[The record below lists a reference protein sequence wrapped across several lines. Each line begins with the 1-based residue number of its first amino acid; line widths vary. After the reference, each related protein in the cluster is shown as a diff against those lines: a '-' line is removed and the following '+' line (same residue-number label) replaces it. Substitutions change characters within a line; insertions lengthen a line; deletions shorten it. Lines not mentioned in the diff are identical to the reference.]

1 MKKRMVSLLL
11 ACCLVLALLP
21 TMASAGMFET
31 PTVLE
36 VGGTSIIGGGYWKTT
51 ADGKL
56 TTDGASASDYNVAYT
71 AGTKDLTLNN
81 ADIKGFSWS
90 RYGVVGR
97 LNQAGIWA
105 GIHTDGTINL
115 ILIGE
120 NTVDLTGWGEFNA
133 DCAGIAVGNE
143 YQDITFSGDGDL
155 EVKSGESVG
164 HSFGLL
170 SYGAVTMSGKGT
182 VTLLGGE
189 CGYNKTSAGIYNMGS
204 MEDNHPEIAPRTGT
218 LIAGTDFGGA
228 SSFGVYGK
236 MLLSEWNYSV
246 KGAEFEGNF
255 TAYCGKAE
263 LAVALSLPPL
273 YSPVGNSA
281 LMGSE
286 DRTGAGY
293 TAYDAIDNGLYT
305 YVTVKHDLK
314 TGANIDASSFAK
326 LKTTPYTIT
335 VTAASI
341 DGSNP
346 GNQEI
351 EYALGSFNANLPSIG
366 WQKETLFTGL
376 TPRKA
381 YTVYARTAATTEYAA
396 GPAKA
401 IAISTP
407 VDAVTDDNDVS
418 VYTGLSVDGI
428 AIDKSKDLAYKHV
441 GDDAGWMS
449 YDSATRTLTL
459 GGTVTITHGCQTP
472 KYGEAVGIFSN
483 AELHIV
489 LADGAVVNI
498 NMKNYARDRDLVRDF
513 ETSTPLTG
521 RCYGIL
527 NQGDLTI
534 DAAEGCKVTPQLN
547 INVVGAATAIG
558 IRAKEVRD
566 ASSAV
571 LEDGAV
577 TIGAVDTNITV
588 RGITGPVTINPS
600 LLAQQANGYPNVTGI
615 SSGDNITLNGV
626 TGENAASSTQYHVQ
640 TVGGYNGHLFTAGAT
655 GYGEVHMNGG
665 YVYVETNARNGNDRI
680 SYNAIKWAL
689 GYTCTDSED
698 NRVEMKDAYW
708 VKGGAT
714 FDPNGE
720 PVLKGELVISGTLE
734 KDYKLTAT
742 IKNGNLGS
750 GDEPV
755 YQWYRYRYGT
765 ETAINGA
772 VYPNYTL
779 HSADVDYQIYCV
791 VTCDGFA
798 GSLVSEKTGKIS
810 AGPNVPAV
818 YIAGVQLTKL
828 NAADVL
834 KDSGVSYEGK
844 ISYDPATNI
853 LTLDNVTLT
862 ETGGQSAIIYLKGDY
877 EGFTI
882 NLVGENTLSTTVAGK
897 MAISCEAVM
906 FTGDGTLYAH
916 ADYPNKAT
924 IHAPWQMD
932 VGGNCS
938 IVTSCINNNNV
949 KASFSDM
956 TATEL
961 GALNAGDLNV
971 SGNSSIYAYVDD
983 GEDGNSKCAAI
994 DVTYVTTIKDNA
1006 NVVAKGSRHE
1016 AFVTGYLSIEGGSV
1030 KAENVGTGFQ
1040 YIYGKEKDRVKIE
1053 TDQYPALKVTDM
1065 NLKNYGITKIPGKL
1079 AISDA
1084 KLEVYSELG
1093 YGIQEQET
1101 GDSLA
1106 RGDDGKPTLVHT
1118 VLVDN
1123 LEINNSTVIVRIG
1136 AKAASI
1142 APIKMEDKDGGTII
1156 ADNCTVYAGA
1166 DTNGADA
1173 VAVSTDKIADAFRN
1187 KGNRY
1192 VRLIGGTAVDVG
1204 TEVKESETETTIT
1217 ADIAAGPKSEKE
1229 ASVLIVRFN
1238 AAGKFAGLKY
1248 QTAVLSGKTWTIEAS
1263 FATPQPGDTY
1273 KIYVLDGTRYVPM
1286 RNAALVHVN
1295 NS

>member
-31 PTVLE
+31 PKVLE

-170 SYGAVTMSGKGT
+170 SYGAVTMSGKGA

-189 CGYNKTSAGIYNMGS
+189 CGYNKTSAGIYNQGS
-204 MEDNHPEIAPRTGT
+204 LEDNHPDIVPRTGK

-236 MLLSEWNYSV
+236 MLLSEWNYNV
-246 KGAEFEGNF
+246 KGAEFEGDF

-263 LAVALSLPPL
+263 LAVALSVPPL

-293 TAYDAIDNGLYT
+293 TAYDATDNGLYT

-314 TGANIDASSFAK
+314 TGASIDASSFVEASK
-326 LKTTPYTIT
+326 TPYTIT

-341 DGSNP
+341 QGSNP
-346 GNQEI
+346 GGQEV

-459 GGTVTITHGCQTP
+459 GGTVTITHGCQTIG
-472 KYGEAVGIFSN
+472 YGEAVGIFSN

-534 DAAEGCKVTPQLN
+534 DAAEGCEVTPKLN
-547 INVVGAATAIG
+547 INVLGAATAIG

-566 ASSAV
+566 PSSAV

-689 GYTCTDSED
+689 GYICTDSER
-698 NRVEMKDAYW
+698 NRVEMKEAYW

-720 PVLKGELVISGTLE
+720 PVLKGELVITGTLE
-734 KDYKLTAT
+734 KDYTLTAT
-742 IKNGNLGS
+742 IKNGNLSS
-750 GDEPV
+750 GDTLN

-765 ETAINGA
+765 ETEIKGA
-772 VYPNYTL
+772 TEATYTL
-779 HSADVDYQIYCV
+779 TSVDIDYQLYCI
-791 VTCDGFA
+791 VTCDGYA
-798 GSLVSEKTGKIS
+798 GSLVSEKTDKVVSG
-810 AGPNVPAV
+810 AYVPTV

-844 ISYDPATNI
+844 VFYDPATNV

-862 ETGGQSAIIYLKGDY
+862 ETGGRSAIIYSKGDY

-882 NLVGENTLSTTVAGK
+882 NLVGENTLSTTDAGK
-897 MAISCEAVM
+897 MAISCQAVT
-906 FTGDGTLYAH
+906 FAGDGTLYAH

-924 IHAPWQMD
+924 IYASWRMD
-932 VGGNCS
+932 VAENCS
-938 IVTSCINNNNV
+938 VIASCINNNNV
-949 KASFSDM
+949 YDSNFSDM
-956 TATEL
+956 ARTET

-1016 AFVTGYLSIEGGSV
+1016 AFITGYLSVEGGSV
-1030 KAENVGTGFQ
+1030 KAENVGTGYQF
-1040 YIYGKEKDRVKIE
+1040 IYGKNKDKVRIE
-1053 TDQYPALKVTDM
+1053 TDQYPALKVTYLY
-1065 NLKNYGITKIPGKL
+1065 LKKFGITTFPNKL
-1079 AISDA
+1079 TISNA
-1084 KLEVYSELG
+1084 KLEIYSELG
-1093 YGIQEQET
+1093 YGILEQET
-1101 GDSLA
+1101 EDHDEKINGEWQV
-1106 RGDDGKPTLVHT
+1106 VHT
-1118 VLVDN
+1118 NIADN
-1123 LEINNSTVIVRIG
+1123 FEIYNSTVIVRIG
-1136 AKAASI
+1136 ADAKSI
-1142 APIKMEDKDGGTII
+1142 APVKMEDTDGGTII

-1204 TEVKESETETTIT
+1204 TKVTESDTETTVT
-1217 ADIAAGPKSEKE
+1217 ADIAAGPEAEKE

-1263 FATPQPGDTY
+1263 FANPQPGDTY
-1273 KIYVLDGTRYVPM
+1273 KVYVLDGTRYVPM

>member
-21 TMASAGMFET
+21 TMASALDMNAV
-31 PTVLE
+31 PTLLY
-36 VGGTSIIGGGYWKTT
+36 VGDTNVVGGGYWKTT
-51 ADGKL
+51 ADGGL
-56 TTDGASASDYNVAYT
+56 TKDGASESDYNVAYT
-71 AGTKDLTLNN
+71 AGTRILTLKDAN
-81 ADIKGFSWS
+81 IEKYTWS
-90 RYGVVGR
+90 RYGVVGYI
-97 LNQAGIWA
+97 NQAGIWA
-105 GIHTDGTINL
+105 GIHTDGSLVID
-115 ILIGE
+115 LIGE
-120 NTVDLTGWGEFNA
+120 NTIDLTGAGTLDA
-133 DCAGIAVGNE
+133 DCTAIALGQE
-143 YQDITFSGDGDL
+143 YQWLTFRGDGNL
-155 EVKSGESVG
+155 TATSGKTSG
-164 HSFGLL
+164 NSFGVLATA
-170 SYGAVTMSGKGT
+170 SVTMSGTGT
-182 VTLLGGE
+182 VTLLGSE
-189 CGYNKTSAGIYNMGS
+189 CGYNKVSAGIYDQGTLD
-204 MEDNHPEIAPRTGT
+204 DNDAVIAPRTGK

-236 MLLSEWNYSV
+236 MLLSEWNYNV
-246 KGAEFEGNF
+246 KGAEFEGDF

-263 LAVALSLPPL
+263 LAVALSVPPL
-273 YSPVGNSA
+273 YSPMGNST

-286 DRTGAGY
+286 DRKGDGY
-293 TAYDAIDNGLYT
+293 VVYDAIDNGLYT
-305 YVTVKHDLK
+305 YVNVEHNLK
-314 TGANIDASSFAK
+314 TGASIDASSFVEASK
-326 LKTTPYTIT
+326 TPYTIT

-341 DGSNP
+341 LGDNP
-346 GNQEI
+346 GNQTV

-459 GGTVTITHGCQTP
+459 GGTVTITHGCQTIG
-472 KYGEAVGIFSN
+472 YGEAVGIFSN

-498 NMKNYARDRDLVRDF
+498 NMKNYARDRDLVRDL

-534 DAAEGCKVTPQLN
+534 DAAEGCEVTPKLN

-566 ASSAV
+566 PSSAV

-665 YVYVETNARNGNDRI
+665 YVYVKTNARNGNDRI

-708 VKGGAT
+708 VKGGAA

-720 PVLKGELVISGTLE
+720 PVLKGELVISGKAEQYET
-734 KDYKLTAT
+734 LTAT
-742 IKNGNLGS
+742 IVDGNLG
-750 GDEPV
+750 DNVPT
-755 YQWYRYRYGT
+755 YQWYRYPGYG
-765 ETAINGA
+765 EATAIKKANA
-772 VYPNYTL
+772 STYELV
-779 HSADVDYQIYCV
+779 ADDVNKQIFCE
-791 VTCDGFA
+791 VTCPTYA
-798 GSLVSEKTGKIS
+798 GKLVSAKTEKIKGVTFPEIYICGTQITNKN
-810 AGPNVPAV
+810 AENVLGDGTV
-818 YIAGVQLTKL
+818 SYDLDTNVLTLK
-828 NAADVL
+828 NANLTELSEIDVGNGDVL
-834 KDSGVSYEGK
+834 RTVIWARDS
-844 ISYDPATNI
+844 
-853 LTLDNVTLT
+853 LTTSLL
-862 ETGGQSAIIYLKGDY
+862 
-877 EGFTI
+877 I
-882 NLVGENTLSTTVAGK
+882 NLVGENTISTSVENA
-897 MAISCEAVM
+897 MAIYSRTLT
-906 FTGDGTLYAH
+906 FTGSGSLTAH
-916 ADYPNKAT
+916 ADYPSKAT
-924 IHAPWQMD
+924 IYASNQMNIGD
-932 VGGNCS
+932 NCK
-938 IVTSCINNNNV
+938 ITTSCKEHKSNTLT
-949 KASFSDM
+949 SSPS
-956 TATEL
+956 
-961 GALNAGDLNV
+961 GALFTGDMYVTDNASL
-971 SGNSSIYAYVDD
+971 YAFIDD
-983 GEDGNSKCAAI
+983 GEGDDRNAKACAAQ
-994 DVTYVTTIKDNA
+994 VFYVATIRDNA
-1006 NVVAKGSRHE
+1006 QVRVDGSRHE
-1016 AFVTGYLSIEGGSV
+1016 GLIVGYLQMEGGYLRVDNIGSQYR
-1030 KAENVGTGFQ
+1030 TGKNMSYTEKTQ
-1040 YIYGKEKDRVKIE
+1040 YA
-1053 TDQYPALKVTDM
+1053 ALKVTDHNLAM
-1065 NLKNYGITKIPGKL
+1065 NGIKNVPGKL
-1079 AISDA
+1079 TISNA
-1084 KLEVYSELG
+1084 KVEVYSELG
-1093 YGIQEQET
+1093 YGILEQET
-1101 GDSLA
+1101 GTHSE
-1106 RGDDGKPTLVHT
+1106 RIDGKWVDGIHT
-1118 VLVDN
+1118 VLADN
-1123 LEINNSTVIVRIG
+1123 FEIYNSTVIVRLG
-1136 AKAASI
+1136 SEVNVSKT
-1142 APIKMEDKDGGTII
+1142 APVVMEDIDGGTII
-1156 ADNCTVYAGA
+1156 ADNCTVYAGT
-1166 DTNGADA
+1166 DETGANA
-1173 VAVSTDKIADAFRN
+1173 TLSTKDAFRN

-1192 VRLIGGTAVDVG
+1192 VRLIAGSAVDVG
-1204 TEVKESETETTIT
+1204 TEVMEDETETTIT
-1217 ADIAAGPKSEKE
+1217 ADIAAGPEAEKE

-1263 FATPQPGDTY
+1263 FANPQPGDTY
-1273 KIYVLDGTRYVPM
+1273 KVYVLDGTRYVPM

>member
-189 CGYNKTSAGIYNMGS
+189 CGYNKTSAGIYNQGS
-204 MEDNHPEIAPRTGT
+204 LEDNHPDIVPRTGK

-236 MLLSEWNYSV
+236 MLLSEWNYNV
-246 KGAEFEGNF
+246 KGAEFEGDF

-263 LAVALSLPPL
+263 LAVALSVPPL
-273 YSPVGNSA
+273 YSPMGNST

-286 DRTGAGY
+286 DRTGDGFVV
-293 TAYDAIDNGLYT
+293 YDAIDNGLYT
-305 YVTVKHDLK
+305 YVNVEHDLK
-314 TGANIDASSFAK
+314 TGASINASSFAELSK
-326 LKTTPYTIT
+326 TPYTIT

-341 DGSNP
+341 QGSNP
-346 GNQEI
+346 GGQEV

-665 YVYVETNARNGNDRI
+665 YVYVKTNARNGNDRI

-689 GYTCTDSED
+689 GYTCTDSEG
-698 NRVEMKDAYW
+698 NRVAMKDAYW

-720 PVLKGELVISGTLE
+720 PVLKGELVITGKAEQYET
-734 KDYKLTAT
+734 LTAT
-742 IKNGNLGS
+742 IVDGNLG
-750 GDEPV
+750 DNVPT
-755 YQWYRYRYGT
+755 YQWYRYPGYGDA
-765 ETAINGA
+765 TAIKKANESTYEL
-772 VYPNYTL
+772 V
-779 HSADVDYQIYCV
+779 ADDVNKQIFCE
-791 VTCDGFA
+791 VTCPTYA
-798 GSLVSEKTGKIS
+798 GKLVSAKTEKVKGVTFPEIYICGTQITNKN
-810 AGPNVPAV
+810 AENVLGDGTVSYDLDTNVLTLKNAN
-818 YIAGVQLTKL
+818 LTKL
-828 NAADVL
+828 SEIDIGNGDVL
-834 KDSGVSYEGK
+834 RTVIWARDS
-844 ISYDPATNI
+844 
-853 LTLDNVTLT
+853 LTTSLL
-862 ETGGQSAIIYLKGDY
+862 
-877 EGFTI
+877 I
-882 NLVGENTLSTTVAGK
+882 NLVGENTISTSVENA
-897 MAISCEAVM
+897 MAIYSRTLT
-906 FTGDGTLYAH
+906 FTGSGSLTAH
-916 ADYPNKAT
+916 ADYPSKAT
-924 IHAPWQMD
+924 IYASNQMNIGD
-932 VGGNCS
+932 NCK
-938 IVTSCINNNNV
+938 ITTSCKEHKSNTLT
-949 KASFSDM
+949 SSPS
-956 TATEL
+956 
-961 GALNAGDLNV
+961 GALFTGDMYVTDNASL
-971 SGNSSIYAYVDD
+971 YAFIDD
-983 GEDGNSKCAAI
+983 GEGVDRNAKACAAQ
-994 DVTYVTTIKDNA
+994 VFYVATIRDNA
-1006 NVVAKGSRHE
+1006 QVRVDGSRHE
-1016 AFVTGYLSIEGGSV
+1016 GLIVGYLQMEGGYLRVDNIGSQYRTGRNMSYTE
-1030 KAENVGTGFQ
+1030 KAQ
-1040 YIYGKEKDRVKIE
+1040 YA
-1053 TDQYPALKVTDM
+1053 ALKVTDHNLAM
-1065 NLKNYGITKIPGKL
+1065 NGIKNVPGKL
-1079 AISDA
+1079 TISNA

-1093 YGIQEQET
+1093 YGILEQET
-1101 GDSLA
+1101 GTHLERVD
-1106 RGDDGKPTLVHT
+1106 GDFVDVHT
-1118 VLVDN
+1118 DLVDN
-1123 LEINNSTVIVRIG
+1123 FEIYNSTVIVRLG
-1136 AKAASI
+1136 SEVNVSKT
-1142 APIKMEDKDGGTII
+1142 APVVMEDTDGGTII

-1217 ADIAAGPKSEKE
+1217 ADIAAGPEVEKE

-1248 QTAVLSGKTWTIEAS
+1248 QTVVLSGKTWTIEAS
-1263 FATPQPGDTY
+1263 FANPQPGDTY
-1273 KIYVLDGTRYVPM
+1273 KVYVLDGTRYVPM

>member
-21 TMASAGMFET
+21 TMASALDMNAV
-31 PTVLE
+31 PTLLY
-36 VGGTSIIGGGYWKTT
+36 VGDTNVIGGGYWKTT
-51 ADGKL
+51 ADGGL
-56 TTDGASASDYNVAYT
+56 TKDGASESDYNVAYT
-71 AGTKDLTLNN
+71 AGTRILTLKDAN
-81 ADIKGFSWS
+81 IEKYTWS
-90 RYGVVGR
+90 RYGVVGYI
-97 LNQAGIWA
+97 NQAGIWA
-105 GIHTDGTINL
+105 GIHTDGSLVID
-115 ILIGE
+115 LIGE
-120 NTVDLTGWGEFNA
+120 NTIDLTGAGTLDA
-133 DCAGIAVGNE
+133 DCAAIALGQE
-143 YQDITFSGDGDL
+143 YQWLTFRGDGNL
-155 EVKSGESVG
+155 TATSGKTSG
-164 HSFGLL
+164 NSFGVLATA
-170 SYGAVTMSGKGT
+170 SVTMSGTGT

-189 CGYNKTSAGIYNMGS
+189 CGYNKVSAGIYDQGTLD
-204 MEDNHPEIAPRTGT
+204 DNDAVIAPRTGK
-218 LIAGTDFGGA
+218 LIAGTDFGGT

-236 MLLSEWNYSV
+236 MLLSEWNYNV
-246 KGAEFEGNF
+246 KGAEFEGDF

-263 LAVALSLPPL
+263 LAVALSVPPL

-286 DRTGAGY
+286 NRTGEGY

-305 YVTVKHDLK
+305 YVNVEHNLK
-314 TGANIDASSFAK
+314 TGASIDASSFVEASK
-326 LKTTPYTIT
+326 TPYTIT

-341 DGSNP
+341 LGDNP
-346 GNQEI
+346 GNQTV
-351 EYALGSFNANLPSIG
+351 EYALGSYNANLPSIG

-376 TPRKA
+376 TPRKT
-381 YTVYARTAATTEYAA
+381 YMVYARTAATTEYAA

-401 IAISTP
+401 IAVATP
-407 VDAVTDDNDVS
+407 VDAITTDNDVS

-449 YDSATRTLTL
+449 YESATRTLTL
-459 GGTVTITHGCQTP
+459 GGTVTITHGCQTIG
-472 KYGEAVGIFSN
+472 YGEAVGIFSN

-498 NMKNYARDRDLVRDF
+498 NMKNYARDRDLVRDL

-527 NQGDLTI
+527 NESDLTI

-547 INVVGAATAIG
+547 INVVGAATAFG
-558 IRAKEVRD
+558 IYAKEVRD

-571 LEDGAV
+571 LEDGDV

-588 RGITGPVTINPS
+588 RGMTGPVTINPS

-615 SSGDNITLNGV
+615 SSGDDITFNGV
-626 TGENAASSTQYHVQ
+626 TGVDTDSSTQYHVQ
-640 TVGGYNGHLFTAGAT
+640 TVGGYSGHLFTAGAT
-655 GYGEVHMNGG
+655 GYGVVQMNGG
-665 YVYVETNARNGNDRI
+665 YVYAENNGRNGNYRI
-680 SYNAIKWAL
+680 SYNTIKWAL
-689 GYTCTDSED
+689 GYTCTDSEG

-708 VKGGAT
+708 VNGSAA

-742 IKNGNLGS
+742 IKNGNLS
-750 GDEPV
+750 SSDRPI

-765 ETAINGA
+765 ETAISGA
-772 VYPNYTL
+772 VYATYSL
-779 HSADVDYQIYCV
+779 SSADVDYQIYCV

-798 GSLVSEKTGKIS
+798 GSLVSEKTDKIS
-810 AGPNVPAV
+810 AGPDVPTV

-844 ISYDPATNI
+844 ISYDPVTNI
-853 LTLDNVTLT
+853 LTLDNVTLS
-862 ETGGQSAIIYLKGDY
+862 ETGDKSAIIFSDGDY

-882 NLVGENTLSTTVAGK
+882 NLVGENTLSTTVEGK

-906 FTGDGTLYAH
+906 FTGDGSLYAR

-924 IHAPWQMD
+924 IYAPWQMD

-949 KASFSDM
+949 KASFSDT

-983 GEDGNSKCAAI
+983 GEDGNSKCTAI
-994 DVTYVTTIKDNA
+994 DVSYVTTIKDNA
-1006 NVVAKGSRHE
+1006 TVVAKGSRHE
-1016 AFVTGYLSIEGGSV
+1016 AFITGYLSVEGGSV
-1030 KAENVGTGFQ
+1030 KAENVGTGYQ
-1040 YIYGKEKDRVKIE
+1040 YIYGKDKNRVKIE
-1053 TDQYPALKVTDM
+1053 TDQYPALKVTYLY
-1065 NLKNYGITKIPGKL
+1065 LKKFGITTFPDKL
-1079 AISDA
+1079 TISNA
-1084 KLEVYSELG
+1084 KLEIYSELG
-1093 YGIQEQET
+1093 YGILEQET
-1101 GDSLA
+1101 EDHDEKINGEWQV
-1106 RGDDGKPTLVHT
+1106 VHT
-1118 VLVDN
+1118 NIVDN
-1123 LEINNSTVIVRIG
+1123 FEIYNSTVIVRLG
-1136 AKAASI
+1136 SEVNVSKT
-1142 APIKMEDKDGGTII
+1142 APVVMEDTDGGTII
-1156 ADNCTVYAGA
+1156 ADNCTVYAGT
-1166 DTNGADA
+1166 DETGANA
-1173 VAVSTDKIADAFRN
+1173 TLSTKDAFLT
-1187 KGNRY
+1187 KGSRY
-1192 VRLIGGTAVDVG
+1192 VRLIAGSAVDVG
-1204 TEVKESETETTIT
+1204 TKVTESEAETTVT

-1238 AAGKFAGLKY
+1238 AAGRFAGLKY

-1263 FATPQPGDTY
+1263 FANPQPGDTY
-1273 KIYVLDGTRYVPM
+1273 KVYVLDGTRYVPM
-1286 RNAALVHVN
+1286 RNAALVHLK